1 MLHSTPPSTNRPTL
15 AGFWRGVALSWA
27 FIPGSFFFGAAIG
40 SLSQQ
45 KGLSLAETLLMTGLL
60 YAGSSQFVA
69 LEAWQGEW
77 RWIDMAVV
85 VAAVAV
91 VNSRMFLMSAAL
103 EPWLRGLPPAY
114 VYSQHFFLTD
124 ANYIAAVRY
133 REGGG
138 TDPAILLGVGVALWL
153 NWTLSVI
160 PGYLLGAVVAD
171 QKKFAIDLIMP
182 VYFAA
187 LGVPLWKGHA
197 QTRAWLV
204 AGAAALALYYFVP
217 GYWYLIGGALAG
229 ITWAA
234 FEPDAE
240 PAS

>member
-1 MLHSTPPSTNRPTL
+1 MTQLNSPAPNRATR
-15 AGFWRGVALSWA
+15 AGFWHGVRLSWV
-27 FIPGSFFFGAAIG
+27 FVPGSFFFGIALG
-40 SLSQQ
+40 SLSAQ

-60 YAGSSQFVA
+60 YAGSSQFVM
-69 LEAWQGEW
+69 LEAWQAHW
-77 RWIDMAVV
+77 TWVDIAVV
-85 VAAVAV
+85 VAAVGV

-103 EPWLRGLPPAY
+103 EPWLRGLPPSY
-114 VYSQHFFLTD
+114 IYSQHMFLTD
-124 ANYIAAVRY
+124 ANYIGAVRY

-138 TDPAILLGVGVALWL
+138 NDPAILLGIGMALWV

-160 PGYLLGAVVAD
+160 PGYLLGAVVSD
-171 QKKFAIDLIMP
+171 PKKYAIDLIMP

-197 QTRAWLV
+197 QTRAWLI
-204 AGAAALALYYFVP
+204 AGCTALGFYWFVP

-234 FEPDAE
+234 FEPDPVAA
-240 PAS
+240 P